1 MDVVSLRDPRRV
13 IPVIQ
18 DALETGAPFD
28 ICISDIQMPGISGF
42 ETARLIRDPKNR
54 IPDIPL
60 IALSS
65 SIKRDAKKCEESGFD
80 GFMTKPLHREKLFQM
95 LERML
100 GEMKDVTEKDETP
113 RPKIMTKYSVRED
126 MKHSVRILLVEDNP
140 VNQKL
145 ARMMLN
151 KAGYQVGVAN
161 NGQEAVEKYT
171 ASPEYF
177 DLIFM
182 DVQMPEMDG
191 IEATKAIRSHE
202 EQLRVAHYVSR
213 VSDESN
219 DNIIHETRNPRPETR
234 HIPIVAMTAHAMK
247 GDRAKCLAA
256 GMDEYI
262 RKPVKR
268 ELVLEIIDK
277 MVLSRKVG

>member
-1 MDVVSLRDPRRV
+1 
-13 IPVIQ
+13 
-18 DALETGAPFD
+18 
-28 ICISDIQMPGISGF
+28 
-42 ETARLIRDPKNR
+42 
-54 IPDIPL
+54 
-60 IALSS
+60 
-65 SIKRDAKKCEESGFD
+65 
-80 GFMTKPLHREKLFQM
+80 
-95 LERML
+95 
-100 GEMKDVTEKDETP
+100 
-113 RPKIMTKYSVRED
+113 
-126 MKHSVRILLVEDNP
+126 
-140 VNQKL
+140 
-145 ARMMLN
+145 
-151 KAGYQVGVAN
+151 
-161 NGQEAVEKYT
+161 
-171 ASPEYF
+171 
-177 DLIFM
+177 M

-202 EQLRVAHYVSR
+202 EQLRVTHYVSR